1 MKNWPN
7 KIFYTDDVVVL
18 NPYTNDQAVFWESEE
33 TDSLVNVSET
43 LNKNIKESGNKDLE
57 LTLDKSQYGKR
68 EKVQLTVE
76 AKSRIYGTY
85 SVSVRKRSEEF
96 GYGNRTSP
104 EDYLRKYSEVDLNQA
119 ENNYLPELRGE
130 IVSGSLSSDS
140 GLETAD
146 KLVVLHCRARSMSL
160 EWFQPIQMG
169 SLCFHWIPIIWIR
182 NQSSSMGR

>member
-1 MKNWPN
+1 MDGMGQGDIFVPTNLNSGYYTLVAYTTHMKNWPN

-96 GYGNRTSP
+96 GYGNRTS
-104 EDYLRKYSEVDLNQA
+104 LK
-119 ENNYLPELRGE
+119 
-130 IVSGSLSSDS
+130 I
-140 GLETAD
+140 T
-146 KLVVLHCRARSMSL
+146 
-160 EWFQPIQMG
+160 
-169 SLCFHWIPIIWIR
+169 
-182 NQSSSMGR
+182 